1 MTRRLHSDMEDMK
14 LLKKDLLDRA
24 VRLDASVKDQVELL
38 DHAVSAK
45 LDKHLTDRYC
55 ECHCGRVDRG
65 LE

>member
-1 MTRRLHSDMEDMK
+1 MEDMK

-65 LE
+65 LA